1 MDITLE
7 RILELISLKNL
18 SQKDV
23 TDFLGISA
31 NSFTN
36 WKSERN
42 TSYKKYVYAIAE
54 YFGVS
59 VDYLLGKTDEK
70 NKPTTDSDRLN
81 DDDIKVALFDGDK
94 EVPDEAWDEIK
105 DYIKHYIKGKYNL

>member
-7 RILELISLKNL
+7 RILELISSKNL

-42 TSYKKYVYAIAE
+42 TSYKKYR
-54 YFGVS
+54 F
-59 VDYLLGKTDEK
+59 
-70 NKPTTDSDRLN
+70 LN
-81 DDDIKVALFDGDK
+81 QSNSTMLK
-94 EVPDEAWDEIK
+94 
-105 DYIKHYIKGKYNL
+105 